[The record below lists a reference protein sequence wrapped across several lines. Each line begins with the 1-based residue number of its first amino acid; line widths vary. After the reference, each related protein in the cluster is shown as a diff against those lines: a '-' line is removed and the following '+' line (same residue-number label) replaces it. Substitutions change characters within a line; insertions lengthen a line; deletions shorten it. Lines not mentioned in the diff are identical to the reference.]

1 MAGEGH
7 GGLSPN
13 VFSSLVHLPSPPGA
27 QSCPFSL
34 PPPQDSL
41 EGQRS
46 PSEAWRSAFPVSSP
60 AVCLACLLSL
70 KEFLFLSSS
79 CWPGERQPLLFLP
92 PGIGSPT
99 DRGLGYRASALC
111 CALSGPLMSR
121 CPLFS
126 VAPTGRGRLLL
137 PLGLR
142 CVTQPFLL
150 EMQGERDDGGSN
162 GRRLWGCICG
172 DVFPSALW
180 SHACVGKEKGGRGR
194 DGLQVSDL
202 AWGWCPASSSFAF
215 VLTTFPGDACSLPS
229 SLSQVHPVARLSG
242 TCRPSCPEPDPRE
255 EEKSQRH
262 TAWPLSPSSV
272 RLSTG
277 LRRSLWDQK
286 QSLESIR
293 EGIVSAEAK

>member
-126 VAPTGRGRLLL
+126 VAPTGRDASATGIAMCYTTVPVGDAGWEGRWWEQWQAVVGVHLWRCFPVSFVKPCLCGQGKGREGQRWA
-137 PLGLR
+137 PSFRSGLGLVSGVFIFR
-142 CVTQPFLL
+142 LCTDHLPRWCLFPAQLL
-150 EMQGERDDGGSN
+150 VPG
-162 GRRLWGCICG
+162 
-172 DVFPSALW
+172 
-180 SHACVGKEKGGRGR
+180 
-194 DGLQVSDL
+194 
-202 AWGWCPASSSFAF
+202 SSSSQAVWHLQAF
-215 VLTTFPGDACSLPS
+215 MPRTWPQGGGEVPAPHSLALVPFF
-229 SLSQVHPVARLSG
+229 
-242 TCRPSCPEPDPRE
+242 RPSVHRAS
-255 EEKSQRH
+255 EK
-262 TAWPLSPSSV
+262 PL
-272 RLSTG
+272 
-277 LRRSLWDQK
+277 RS
-286 QSLESIR
+286 E
-293 EGIVSAEAK
+293 AEFGEH